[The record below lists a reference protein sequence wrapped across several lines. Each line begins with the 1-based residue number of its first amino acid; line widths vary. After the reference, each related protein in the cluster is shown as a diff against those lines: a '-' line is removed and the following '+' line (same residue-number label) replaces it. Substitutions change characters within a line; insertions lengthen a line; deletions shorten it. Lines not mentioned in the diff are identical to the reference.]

1 MNISS
6 SSTQIDKVTGGI
18 QPAGAGGVNYNGK
31 KISNPETRAK
41 LEALAARLGR
51 TIRVTSGDRT
61 PEYQEQLRR
70 QGHHPAKNSMHLYGK
85 AADIVVE
92 GMTPKEVAPIAREV
106 GFKGIGIYE
115 DGHLHVDTRESPA
128 TWYE

>member
-1 MNISS
+1 MTISFS
-6 SSTQIDKVTGGI
+6 PQIDTATGGS
-18 QPAGAGGVNYNGK
+18 QPAATGAVNYNGRK
-31 KISNPETRAK
+31 VSDPETRAK

-70 QGHHPAKNSMHLYGK
+70 RGYHPAKNSMHLQGK
-85 AADIVVE
+85 AADIFVD
-92 GMTPKEVAPIAREV
+92 GMTPQEVAPIAREA
-106 GFKGIGIYE
+106 GFNGIGIYE
-115 DGHLHVDTRESPA
+115 GGHLHVDTRESPA